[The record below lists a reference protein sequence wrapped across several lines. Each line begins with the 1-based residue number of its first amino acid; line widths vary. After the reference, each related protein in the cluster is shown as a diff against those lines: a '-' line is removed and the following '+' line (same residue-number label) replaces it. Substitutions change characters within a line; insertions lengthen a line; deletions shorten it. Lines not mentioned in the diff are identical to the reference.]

1 MSPFANLATE
11 LESAGIRMGQI
22 GINETPQDCCLCILN
37 YVDEIECFYF
47 ERGGKID
54 LVSFASQPVAI
65 EHFKNWVLSNKTLY
79 ANWGGTVG
87 QPCSQADHQKA
98 GAFAVRLLS

>member
-11 LESAGIRMGQI
+11 LKPAGIRMGQI
-22 GINETPQDCCLCILN
+22 RINETPQDCCFCILN
-37 YVDEIECFYF
+37 YGDEIECFYF
-47 ERGGKID
+47 ERGGKFD
-54 LVSFASQPVAI
+54 LVSFASQPEAI

-87 QPCSQADHQKA
+87 QP
-98 GAFAVRLLS
+98 